1 MIRRCLVALALVAAG
16 CRATDHPSVAAP
28 IVAAKE
34 APASWADVFARP
46 ANVEVDV
53 VLAARWKVDRAGLIN
68 LDHPKAKKAGLEKG
82 DAPIILQ
89 VGVVRHPERGDFLV
103 DSGIDRDLAAGRK
116 GAVRGAVKNYL
127 RELEPVLST
136 GDLVAREKLDVRGVL
151 LTHMHLDHVLGLA
164 DVPET
169 ATIWVGHGEPATK
182 AGIYGLLRPTFE
194 RLLAGKAPFAELP
207 AKGTALGP
215 IPNAIDLFGDG
226 SIWALL
232 CPGHTPGSVAWLVNG
247 KDGPVLFVGDTSHTR
262 WGWEHDVEPG
272 KFTMDGPANALRL
285 AELRAL
291 VERYPKIRVVV
302 GHEP

>member
-1 MIRRCLVALALVAAG
+1 MRRLGSRLAVLALFALG
-16 CRATDHPSVAAP
+16 CRATTHPTVAAP
-28 IVAAKE
+28 VVAPASNG
-34 APASWADVFARP
+34 APASWDEVFAKP
-46 ANVEVDV
+46 TTTKVDL
-53 VLAARWKVDRAGLIN
+53 VLAAHWVVKREGLVN
-68 LDHPKAKKAGLEKG
+68 LDHPEAKKAGLKKG

-164 DVPET
+164 DVPDT

-182 AGIYGLLRPTFE
+182 AGIHGLLRPTFA
-194 RLLAGKAPFAELP
+194 RLLEGKAPFAELP
-207 AKGTALGP
+207 GKGMPLGP

-226 SIWALL
+226 S
-232 CPGHTPGSVAWLVNG
+232 
-247 KDGPVLFVGDTSHTR
+247 
-262 WGWEHDVEPG
+262 
-272 KFTMDGPANALRL
+272 
-285 AELRAL
+285 
-291 VERYPKIRVVV
+291 
-302 GHEP
+302 